1 MEDQPNNP
9 EEPVWKAP
17 NDIELRGSATVPP
30 PMMSGTLQIAYADR
44 VLVEDSET
52 LKRLHKPGVGDYLVY
67 SRVSVVVSGQEPVE
81 ITSITYGSAC
91 ADFRRRSQ
99 PWQFARTDRRFHAA
113 VLC

>member
-1 MEDQPNNP
+1 MKDQPNNP

-17 NDIELRGSATVPP
+17 NDIELRGSVNVPP

-44 VLVEDSET
+44 VLVEDSQT

-81 ITSITYGSAC
+81 ITTDASPEEVAEYG
-91 ADFRRRSQ
+91 
-99 PWQFARTDRRFHAA
+99 PNPGPNWYGP
-113 VLC
+113 V